1 LEVGSKASGFDAGYS
16 LVLDDSQ
23 IVLKWSQFAV
33 ESMLGVI
40 DLEPILEDQ
49 FCFLD
54 GSPQFRMSID
64 VA

>member
-1 LEVGSKASGFDAGYS
+1 
-16 LVLDDSQ
+16 
-23 IVLKWSQFAV
+23 
-33 ESMLGVI
+33 MLGVI

-54 GSPQFRMSID
+54 GSPQFRMPID